1 MISNLDICHDYLR
14 FAFIALSSSTSQLH
28 SWTVFYLCMAK
39 SDKSSWNWF
48 VKKKYQRHKND
59 QNTQNRCWQLPV
71 QKNTRNSYKMLIKC
85 NQKIYTYAFIE
96 NTVNSLNR
104 SPNTT
109 RHGKYQTFRYVRMR
123 SYREYI

>member
-1 MISNLDICHDYLR
+1 MRSLHYHHQHHN
-14 FAFIALSSSTSQLH
+14 FTAELSFTYVWPNPTNRPETGSL
-28 SWTVFYLCMAK
+28 
-39 SDKSSWNWF
+39 
-48 VKKKYQRHKND
+48 KKKYQRHKND

-71 QKNTRNSYKMLIKC
+71 QKNTPNSYKMLIKC